1 MHAEEIFLQFF
12 SLKKK
17 VRFYSFLC
25 LLNIVVLNIEGE
37 QQSSTK
43 KVWKDMI

>member
-17 VRFYSFLC
+17 VRFYSLC

-37 QQSSTK
+37 RQSSTK